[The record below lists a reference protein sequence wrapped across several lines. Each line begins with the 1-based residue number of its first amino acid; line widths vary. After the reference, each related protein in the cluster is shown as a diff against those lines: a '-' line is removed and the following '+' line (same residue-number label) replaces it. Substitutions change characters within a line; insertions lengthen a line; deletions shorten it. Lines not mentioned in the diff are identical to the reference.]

1 MGRAQPMGAA
11 PWGRAAKRL
20 HTGLQALGLAADADT
35 ETRLLSYLETL
46 ARWNRVFNLTAIHDP
61 EDMVERHILDSLA
74 ILPHLPTGRLLDMG
88 SGAGLPGIPI
98 AVLQARRSV
107 TLLDRSRKRMD
118 FLTEVVARLAL
129 TQVALAH
136 GRVEDHAPEAPY
148 AVITARAFAS
158 LNDIA
163 LSAGRLLAQGGVIAA
178 MKGALPTE
186 EIAAVAP
193 PFTIQ
198 AVHALEVPGLAAKRH
213 LVVLARDP

>member
-35 ETRLLSYLETL
+35 EARLLSYLETL

-186 EIAAVAP
+186 ELATVAP

>member
-74 ILPHLPTGRLLDMG
+74 ILPYLPAGRLLDIG

>member
-20 HTGLQALGLAADADT
+20 QAGLQALGLAADADT

-186 EIAAVAP
+186 ELATVAP

>member
-35 ETRLLSYLETL
+35 EARLLSYLETL

-178 MKGALPTE
+178 MKGAFPTE
-186 EIAAVAP
+186 ELATVAP

>member
-186 EIAAVAP
+186 ELATLAP

>member
-35 ETRLLSYLETL
+35 EARLLSYLETL

-186 EIAAVAP
+186 ELATVAP
-193 PFTIQ
+193 PFTIR
-198 AVHALEVPGLAAKRH
+198 AVHALEVPGLAARRH

>member
-35 ETRLLSYLETL
+35 EARLLSYLETL

-129 TQVALAH
+129 TQVAMAH
-136 GRVEDHAPEAPY
+136 GRVEDHTPEAPY

-186 EIAAVAP
+186 ELATVAP
-193 PFTIQ
+193 PFTIR
-198 AVHALEVPGLAAKRH
+198 AVHALEVPGLAARRH

>member
-74 ILPHLPTGRLLDMG
+74 ILPYLPAGRLLDIG

-186 EIAAVAP
+186 ELATVAP

>member
-186 EIAAVAP
+186 ELATVAP